1 MIFRCRYCS
10 SLGISEGDISEL
22 RISVSSDSGGNC
34 KGSTTTATH
43 VILGVE
49 HYKVA
54 FWSASEDPSEST
66 EHRYNNPGGSASI
79 KKHQASAV
87 RLFLK

>member
-10 SLGISEGDISEL
+10 SLGISEGDISKL

-34 KGSTTTATH
+34 KGSTITITATH

-66 EHRYNNPGGSASI
+66 ER
-79 KKHQASAV
+79 
-87 RLFLK
+87 R